1 MYILY
6 NSWIPIIGIYIPKKP
21 IIIKIQINTP
31 PANQNAI
38 NLLTLIQSIH
48 NINKKWVQ
56 YSNNN
61 SIIEQIDE
69 YLSKYGAD
77 ITNKL

>member
-1 MYILY
+1 M
-6 NSWIPIIGIYIPKKP
+6 NTNNWNIYIPKKP